1 MARTEVDEAV
11 AAKERAEAGQ
21 GQKDGTGGR
30 GLNGHISSAL
40 AQEHKKDDELRN
52 AV

>member
-1 MARTEVDEAV
+1 MTLTEVDEAV
-11 AAKERAEAGQ
+11 AAKERAEA

-40 AQEHKKDDELRN
+40 ADEHKKDGQLRG
-52 AV
+52 